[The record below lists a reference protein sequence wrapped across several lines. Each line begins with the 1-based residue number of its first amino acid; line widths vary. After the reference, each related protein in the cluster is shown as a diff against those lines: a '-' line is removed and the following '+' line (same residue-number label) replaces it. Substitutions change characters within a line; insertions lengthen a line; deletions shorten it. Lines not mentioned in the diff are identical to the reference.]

1 MGVAVESASLRRPS
15 PPAEAR
21 FEEGNQLAVG
31 GAKGFRGRA
40 EATRCI
46 CSLHRHWPCAGSLG
60 RARGGHP
67 HRRSADARFGTLRT
81 SVANEL

>member
-1 MGVAVESASLRRPS
+1 MGEAVESALLRRPS

-21 FEEGNQLAVG
+21 YVEGNQLAVG

-46 CSLHRHWPCAGSLG
+46 WSLHRVRVRDHWGG
-60 RARGGHP
+60 RMALIHTGGMP
-67 HRRSADARFGTLRT
+67 RQS
-81 SVANEL
+81 